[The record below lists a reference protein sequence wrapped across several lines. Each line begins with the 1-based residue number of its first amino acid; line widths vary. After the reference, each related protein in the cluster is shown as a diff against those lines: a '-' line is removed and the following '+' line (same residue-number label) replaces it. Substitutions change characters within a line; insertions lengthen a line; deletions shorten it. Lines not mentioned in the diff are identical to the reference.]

1 MPPVQSAIR
10 EGAPVTGWVKRW
22 EGLAAAEPDANAA
35 TTQLVYELLVQVRM
49 IKLILVWVMVI
60 LPLLAVGAGVA
71 IYLLADAAEASS
83 TSPYG
88 L

>member
-1 MPPVQSAIR
+1 
-10 EGAPVTGWVKRW
+10 
-22 EGLAAAEPDANAA
+22 
-35 TTQLVYELLVQVRM
+35 M
-49 IKLILVWVMVI
+49 IKLILVWVIVI